1 MVGQCPEGS
10 LSSGVEHLTATVLA
24 RGWIDAV
31 GTTEGAGFGVLDEL
45 RGAELVGTATES
57 AAAFGLFAFRVG
69 HGSTLG

>member
-1 MVGQCPEGS
+1 MPGGEL
-10 LSSGVEHLTATVLA
+10 LSSGVENLTATVLA